1 MVTGV
6 PALTEADLAAVDTL
20 LDSADAERLANY
32 PGDRTD
38 RQPVHTV
45 YVPADRFHRELVA
58 EWGAAAA
65 AALAKHAPTAEDMA
79 AALGFDPGHVRDV
92 WPGVIAKLE
101 REPIEDL
108 RVDLEDG
115 YGQRADEEE
124 DRHALAAGH
133 AIAAAVAANVAPP
146 FIGVRFKSLE
156 GGGIRRR
163 GLRSLDLVL
172 GAVLSAGPLPGG
184 WVVTLP
190 KVTSAAQVAAMVEIC
205 GRLERAYGLDEG
217 TLRFEIQVETPQAIL
232 QPDGTAGVAAMV
244 HASAGRCTGLHFGT
258 YDYTAGL
265 GIAGGYQAMDHPA
278 ADHAK
283 AIMQLAAADTGV
295 WVSDGST
302 NVLPVGGRDAVH
314 AAWALHARLVRRS
327 LERGFYQGWDLHPA
341 QLPTRF
347 IATYAFFHT
356 GLAGIG
362 ARLDAYLHGADSG
375 FPKAPW
381 ESGGPLTKLPQGTS
395 RFLAAPQGGRAVLDE
410 PATAQALA
418 AFLLRGVHCGAVAEE
433 EITKLTGATLD
444 TISSLAARRV
454 S

>member
-1 MVTGV
+1 VTGV
-6 PALTEADLAAVDTL
+6 PALTDADLAAVDTL
-20 LDSADAERLANY
+20 LAVADAERLSSY

-45 YVPADRFHRELVA
+45 YVPADRFHRDLVA

-65 AALAKHAPTAEDMA
+65 AALAKHAPTAENMA
-79 AALGFDPGHVRDV
+79 AATGIELEQVRDV
-92 WPGVIAKLE
+92 WAGVIDKLE

-115 YGQRADEEE
+115 YGQRPDEEE

-133 AIAAAVAANVAPP
+133 AIAAAAAASAAPP
-146 FIGVRFKSLE
+146 FIGIRFKSFE
-156 GGGIRRR
+156 GGTRRR

-172 GAVLSAGPLPGG
+172 GAVLSAGSLPDG

-190 KVTSAAQVAAMVEIC
+190 KVTSVAQVGAMVEVC
-205 GRLERAYGLDEG
+205 GRLEQAYGLDDA

-232 QPDGTAGVAAMV
+232 QADGTAGVAAMV
-244 HASAGRCTGLHFGT
+244 QASAGRCTGLHFGT

-283 AIMQLAAADTGV
+283 HVMQLAAAGTGV
-295 WVSDGST
+295 LVSDGST
-302 NVLPVGGRDAVH
+302 NVLPVGDRDAVH

-347 IATYAFFHT
+347 LSTYAFFRT

-362 ARLDAYLHGADSG
+362 ARLDAYLHGAKS
-375 FPKAPW
+375 
-381 ESGGPLTKLPQGTS
+381 
-395 RFLAAPQGGRAVLDE
+395 AVLDE

-418 AFLLRGVHCGAVAEE
+418 AFLLRGVHCGAVTEDE
-433 EITKLTGATLD
+433 MTKLTGATLD
-444 TISSLAARRV
+444 TIGSLAARRPT
-454 S
+454 

>member
-1 MVTGV
+1 MVNGV
-6 PALTEADLAAVDTL
+6 PALAEADLAAVDTL

-45 YVPADRFHRELVA
+45 YVPADRFHRDLVA

-65 AALAKHAPTAEDMA
+65 AALARHAPTAEDMA
-79 AALGFDPGHVRDV
+79 AVTGLAPEQLHDV
-92 WPGVIAKLE
+92 WGPVSAKLD

-115 YGQRADEEE
+115 YGQRPDEEE

-133 AIAAAVAANVAPP
+133 AIAAAVAGNVAPP
-146 FIGVRFKSLE
+146 FIGIRFKSLE
-156 GGGIRRR
+156 RGTRRR
-163 GLRSLDLVL
+163 GLRTLDLVL

-190 KVTSAAQVAAMVEIC
+190 KVTSVAQVAAMVEIC
-205 GRLERAYGLDEG
+205 DRLERAHGLGEG

-283 AIMQLAAADTGV
+283 VVMQLAAAGTGV
-295 WVSDGST
+295 QISDGST
-302 NVLPVGGRDAVH
+302 NVLPVGDRDSVH

-347 IATYAFFHT
+347 ISTYAFFRA

-362 ARLDAYLHGADSG
+362 ARLDAYLHGADS
-375 FPKAPW
+375 
-381 ESGGPLTKLPQGTS
+381 
-395 RFLAAPQGGRAVLDE
+395 AVLDE

-418 AFLLRGVHCGAVAEE
+418 AFLLRGVHCRAVAED

-444 TISSLAARRV
+444 TISSLAARRA

>member
-1 MVTGV
+1 MVNGV
-6 PALTEADLAAVDTL
+6 PALAEADLAAVDTL

-45 YVPADRFHRELVA
+45 YVPADRFHRDLVA

-65 AALAKHAPTAEDMA
+65 AALARHAPTADDMA
-79 AALGFDPGHVRDV
+79 AVTGLAPEQLHDV
-92 WPGVIAKLE
+92 WGPVSAKLD

-115 YGQRADEEE
+115 YGQRPDEEE

-133 AIAAAVAANVAPP
+133 AIAAAVAGNVAPP
-146 FIGVRFKSLE
+146 FIGIRFKSLE
-156 GGGIRRR
+156 RGTRRR
-163 GLRSLDLVL
+163 GLRTLDLVL
-172 GAVLSAGPLPGG
+172 GAVLSAGPLPRG

-190 KVTSAAQVAAMVEIC
+190 KVTSVAQVAAMVEIC
-205 GRLERAYGLDEG
+205 DRLERAYRLGEG

-283 AIMQLAAADTGV
+283 VVMQLAAAGTGV
-295 WVSDGST
+295 QISDGST
-302 NVLPVGGRDAVH
+302 NVLPVGDRDSVH

-347 IATYAFFHT
+347 ISTYAFFRA

-362 ARLDAYLHGADSG
+362 ARLDAYLHGADS
-375 FPKAPW
+375 
-381 ESGGPLTKLPQGTS
+381 
-395 RFLAAPQGGRAVLDE
+395 AVLDE

-418 AFLLRGVHCGAVAEE
+418 AFLLRGVHCRAVAED

-444 TISSLAARRV
+444 TISSLAARRA

>member
-1 MVTGV
+1 MVNGV
-6 PALTEADLAAVDTL
+6 PALAEADLAAVDTL

-45 YVPADRFHRELVA
+45 YVPADRFHRDLVA

-65 AALAKHAPTAEDMA
+65 AALARHAPTAEDMA
-79 AALGFDPGHVRDV
+79 AVTGLAPEQLHDV
-92 WPGVIAKLE
+92 WGPVSAKLD

-115 YGQRADEEE
+115 YGQRPDEEE

-133 AIAAAVAANVAPP
+133 AIAAAVAGNVAPP
-146 FIGVRFKSLE
+146 FIGIRFKSLE
-156 GGGIRRR
+156 RGTRRR
-163 GLRSLDLVL
+163 GLRTLDLVL

-190 KVTSAAQVAAMVEIC
+190 KVTSVAQVAAMVEIC
-205 GRLERAYGLDEG
+205 DRLERAHGLGEG

-283 AIMQLAAADTGV
+283 VVMQLAAAGTGV
-295 WVSDGST
+295 QISDGST
-302 NVLPVGGRDAVH
+302 NVLPVGDRDSVH

-347 IATYAFFHT
+347 ISTYAFFRA

-362 ARLDAYLHGADSG
+362 ARLDAYLHGADS
-375 FPKAPW
+375 
-381 ESGGPLTKLPQGTS
+381 
-395 RFLAAPQGGRAVLDE
+395 AVLDE

-418 AFLLRGVHCGAVAEE
+418 AFLLRGVHCRAVAED

-444 TISSLAARRV
+444 TISSLAVRRAR
-454 S
+454 

>member
-1 MVTGV
+1 MVNGV
-6 PALTEADLAAVDTL
+6 PALAEADLAAVDTL

-45 YVPADRFHRELVA
+45 YVPADRFHRDLVA

-65 AALAKHAPTAEDMA
+65 AALARHAPTAEDMA
-79 AALGFDPGHVRDV
+79 AVTGLAPEQLHDV
-92 WPGVIAKLE
+92 WGPVSAKLD

-115 YGQRADEEE
+115 YGQRPDEEE

-133 AIAAAVAANVAPP
+133 AIAAAVAGNVAPP
-146 FIGVRFKSLE
+146 FIGIRFKSLE
-156 GGGIRRR
+156 RGTRRR
-163 GLRSLDLVL
+163 GLRTLDLVL

-190 KVTSAAQVAAMVEIC
+190 KVTSVAQVAAMVEIC
-205 GRLERAYGLDEG
+205 DRLERAYRLGEG

-265 GIAGGYQAMDHPA
+265 SIAGGYQAMDHPA

-283 AIMQLAAADTGV
+283 VVMQLAAAGTGV
-295 WVSDGST
+295 QISDGST
-302 NVLPVGGRDAVH
+302 NVLPVGDRDSVH

-347 IATYAFFHT
+347 ISTYAFFRA

-362 ARLDAYLHGADSG
+362 ARLDAYLHGADS
-375 FPKAPW
+375 
-381 ESGGPLTKLPQGTS
+381 
-395 RFLAAPQGGRAVLDE
+395 AVLDE

-418 AFLLRGVHCGAVAEE
+418 AFLLRGVHCRAVAED

-444 TISSLAARRV
+444 TISSLAARRA

>member
-1 MVTGV
+1 MVIGV
-6 PALTEADLAAVDTL
+6 PALAEADLAAVDTL

-32 PGDRTD
+32 PGDRTG

-45 YVPADRFHRELVA
+45 YVPADQFHRDLVA

-65 AALAKHAPTAEDMA
+65 AALARHAPTAEDMA
-79 AALGFDPGHVRDV
+79 AVTGLAPEQLHDV
-92 WPGVIAKLE
+92 WGPVSAKLD

-115 YGQRADEEE
+115 YGQRPDEEE

-133 AIAAAVAANVAPP
+133 AIAAAVAGNVAPP
-146 FIGVRFKSLE
+146 FIGIRFKSLE
-156 GGGIRRR
+156 RGTRRR
-163 GLRSLDLVL
+163 GLRTLDLVL

-190 KVTSAAQVAAMVEIC
+190 KVTSVAQVAAMVEIC
-205 GRLERAYGLDEG
+205 DRLERVYGLGEG

-283 AIMQLAAADTGV
+283 VVMQLAAAGTGV
-295 WVSDGST
+295 HISDGST
-302 NVLPVGGRDAVH
+302 NVLPVGDRDSVH

-347 IATYAFFHT
+347 ISTYAFFRA

-362 ARLDAYLHGADSG
+362 ARLDAYLHGADS
-375 FPKAPW
+375 
-381 ESGGPLTKLPQGTS
+381 
-395 RFLAAPQGGRAVLDE
+395 AVLDE

-418 AFLLRGVHCGAVAEE
+418 AFLLRGVHCRAVAED

-444 TISSLAARRV
+444 TISSLAARRA

>member
-1 MVTGV
+1 MVNGV
-6 PALTEADLAAVDTL
+6 PALAEADLAAVDTL

-45 YVPADRFHRELVA
+45 YVPADRFHRDLVA

-65 AALAKHAPTAEDMA
+65 AALARHAPTAEDMA
-79 AALGFDPGHVRDV
+79 AVTGLAPEQLHDV
-92 WPGVIAKLE
+92 WGPVSAKLD

-115 YGQRADEEE
+115 YGQRPDEEE

-133 AIAAAVAANVAPP
+133 AIAAAVAGNVAPP
-146 FIGVRFKSLE
+146 FIGIRFKSLE
-156 GGGIRRR
+156 RGTRRR
-163 GLRSLDLVL
+163 GLRTLDLVL

-190 KVTSAAQVAAMVEIC
+190 KVTSVAQVAAMVEIC
-205 GRLERAYGLDEG
+205 DRLERAHGLGEG

-283 AIMQLAAADTGV
+283 AIMQLAAAGTGV
-295 WVSDGST
+295 QISDGST
-302 NVLPVGGRDAVH
+302 NVLPVGDRDSVH

-347 IATYAFFHT
+347 ISTYAFFRA

-362 ARLDAYLHGADSG
+362 ARLDAYLHGADS
-375 FPKAPW
+375 
-381 ESGGPLTKLPQGTS
+381 
-395 RFLAAPQGGRAVLDE
+395 AVLDE

-418 AFLLRGVHCGAVAEE
+418 AFLLRGVHCRAVAED

-444 TISSLAARRV
+444 TISSLAARRA

>member
-1 MVTGV
+1 MVNGV
-6 PALTEADLAAVDTL
+6 PALAEADLAAVDTL

-45 YVPADRFHRELVA
+45 YVPADRFHRDLVA

-65 AALAKHAPTAEDMA
+65 AALARHAPTAEDMA
-79 AALGFDPGHVRDV
+79 AVTGLAPEQVHDV
-92 WPGVIAKLE
+92 WGPVSAKLD

-115 YGQRADEEE
+115 YGQRPDEEE

-133 AIAAAVAANVAPP
+133 AIAAAVAGNVAPP
-146 FIGVRFKSLE
+146 FIGIRFKSLE
-156 GGGIRRR
+156 RGTRRR
-163 GLRSLDLVL
+163 GLRTLDLVL

-190 KVTSAAQVAAMVEIC
+190 KVTSVAQVAAMVEIC
-205 GRLERAYGLDEG
+205 DRLERAYRLGEG

-283 AIMQLAAADTGV
+283 VVMQLAAAGTGV
-295 WVSDGST
+295 QISDGST
-302 NVLPVGGRDAVH
+302 NVLPVGDRDSVH

-347 IATYAFFHT
+347 ISTYAFFRT

-362 ARLDAYLHGADSG
+362 ARLDAYLHGADS
-375 FPKAPW
+375 
-381 ESGGPLTKLPQGTS
+381 
-395 RFLAAPQGGRAVLDE
+395 AVLDE

-418 AFLLRGVHCGAVAEE
+418 AFLLRGVHCRAVAED

-444 TISSLAARRV
+444 TISSLAARRA

>member
-1 MVTGV
+1 VTGI
-6 PALTEADLAAVDTL
+6 PALTEADLAAVDKL
-20 LDSADAERLANY
+20 LAAADAERIANY
-32 PGDRTD
+32 PGDRTN

-45 YVPADRFHRELVA
+45 YVPADRFHGDLVA
-58 EWGAAAA
+58 EWGAEAA
-65 AALAKHAPTAEDMA
+65 AALARHAPTAEDMA
-79 AALGFDPGHVRDV
+79 AATGLDPEHVRDV
-92 WPGVIAKLE
+92 WAAVIAKLE

-115 YGQRADEEE
+115 YGQRPDEEE

-133 AIAAAVAANVAPP
+133 AIAAAVATSGPPP
-146 FIGVRFKSLE
+146 FIGIRFKSLE
-156 GGGIRRR
+156 GGTRRR

-172 GAVLSAGPLPGG
+172 GAVLSTAPLPGG

-190 KVTSAAQVAAMVEIC
+190 KVTSVAQVAAMVEVC
-205 GRLERAYGLDEG
+205 ARLERAYGLSDG
-217 TLRFEIQVETPQAIL
+217 SLQFEIQVETPQAIL

-244 HASAGRCTGLHFGT
+244 HASAGRCAGLHFGT

-283 AIMQLAAADTGV
+283 AVMQLAAAGTGV
-295 WVSDGST
+295 QVSDGST
-302 NVLPVGGRDAVH
+302 NVLPVGDRDAVH

-347 IATYAFFHT
+347 ISTYAFFRT
-356 GLAGIG
+356 GLAEIG
-362 ARLDAYLHGADSG
+362 ARLDAYLHGTDSG
-375 FPKAPW
+375 
-381 ESGGPLTKLPQGTS
+381 
-395 RFLAAPQGGRAVLDE
+395 VLDE

-418 AFLLRGVHCGAVAEE
+418 AFLLRGVHCGAVAED
-433 EITKLTGATLD
+433 EIARLTGATVD
-444 TISSLAARRV
+444 TVSSLAARRPI
-454 S
+454 

>member
-1 MVTGV
+1 MVNGV
-6 PALTEADLAAVDTL
+6 PALAEADLAAVDTL

-45 YVPADRFHRELVA
+45 YVPADRFHRDLVA

-65 AALAKHAPTAEDMA
+65 AALARHAPTAEDMA
-79 AALGFDPGHVRDV
+79 AVTGLAPEELHDV
-92 WPGVIAKLE
+92 WGPVSAKLD

-115 YGQRADEEE
+115 YGQRPDEEE

-133 AIAAAVAANVAPP
+133 AIAAAVAGNVAPP
-146 FIGVRFKSLE
+146 FIGIRFKSLE
-156 GGGIRRR
+156 RGTRRR
-163 GLRSLDLVL
+163 GLRTLDLVL

-190 KVTSAAQVAAMVEIC
+190 KVTSIAQVAAMVEIC
-205 GRLERAYGLDEG
+205 DRLERAYGLGEG

-244 HASAGRCTGLHFGT
+244 HASAGRCMGLHFGT

-283 AIMQLAAADTGV
+283 VVMQLAAAGTGV
-295 WVSDGST
+295 RVSDGST
-302 NVLPVGGRDAVH
+302 NVLPVGDRDSVH

-347 IATYAFFHT
+347 ISTYAFFRT

-362 ARLDAYLHGADSG
+362 ARLDAYLHGADS
-375 FPKAPW
+375 
-381 ESGGPLTKLPQGTS
+381 
-395 RFLAAPQGGRAVLDE
+395 AVLDE

-418 AFLLRGVHCGAVAEE
+418 AFLLRGVHCRAVAED

-444 TISSLAARRV
+444 TISSLAARRA

>member
-6 PALTEADLAAVDTL
+6 PALTEADLAAVDKL
-20 LDSADAERLANY
+20 LAPADAERLANY

-45 YVPADRFHRELVA
+45 YVPADRFHRDLVA

-65 AALAKHAPTAEDMA
+65 AAMAKHAPTAEDMA
-79 AALGFDPGHVRDV
+79 AATGFDPEHVRDV
-92 WPGVIAKLE
+92 WAGVIDKLE

-115 YGQRADEEE
+115 YGQRPDEEE

-133 AIAAAVAANVAPP
+133 AIAAAAAAHVAPP
-146 FIGVRFKSLE
+146 FIGIRFKSLE
-156 GGGIRRR
+156 DGTRRR
-163 GLRSLDLVL
+163 GLRTLDLVL
-172 GAVLSAGPLPGG
+172 GAVLSSGPLPGG

-190 KVTSAAQVAAMVEIC
+190 KVTSIAQVGAIVEVC
-205 GRLERAYGLDEG
+205 DRLERAYELGDGSLQ
-217 TLRFEIQVETPQAIL
+217 FEIQVETPQAIL

-244 HASAGRCTGLHFGT
+244 RASAGRCTGLHFGT

-283 AIMQLAAADTGV
+283 AVMQLAAAGTGV
-295 WVSDGST
+295 RVSDGST
-302 NVLPVGGRDAVH
+302 NVLPVGDRDAVH
-314 AAWALHARLVRRS
+314 AAWSLHAGLVRRS

-341 QLPTRF
+341 QLPTRY
-347 IATYAFFHT
+347 ISTYAFFRT
-356 GLAGIG
+356 GLADIG
-362 ARLDAYLHGADSG
+362 ARLDAYLHGTDSG
-375 FPKAPW
+375 
-381 ESGGPLTKLPQGTS
+381 
-395 RFLAAPQGGRAVLDE
+395 VLDE

-418 AFLLRGVHCGAVAEE
+418 AFLVRGVHCGAVTEDE
-433 EITKLTGATLD
+433 MTKLTGATVD
-444 TISSLAARRV
+444 TISSLAARRTT
-454 S
+454 